1 MRRRDRLFPYH
12 LDPKGIGHLPFEEVK
27 QFLRGA
33 DEMIMSGGRTLLTKV
48 LRGSRGKDVLEHQ
61 LDKCPVYGYYR
72 DVPADVVLAKINS
85 IILDRYLE
93 IEYESRL
100 PVLVFTDRGWE
111 IEKESRAVELLQQF
125 DKLLE
130 TTQPPYDMSFLK
142 DRNRGMIFLLL
153 DKVENTGL
161 PKYIP
166 LLEAWAQI
174 DYRKV
179 QQRIWQV
186 IRTLTPKSD
195 PTSRYLISISDQR
208 SLLMRDTVFR
218 MIGAN

>member
-12 LDPKGIGHLPFEEVK
+12 LDPKGIEYLPFEEVK
-27 QFLRGA
+27 AILRGA
-33 DEMIMSGGRTLLTKV
+33 DEMILSGGRTLLTKV
-48 LRGSRGKDVLEHQ
+48 LRGSRGKDVLEYQ
-61 LDKCPVYGYYR
+61 LDKCPVYGHYR
-72 DVPADVVLAKINS
+72 GVPEEEVLAKIDRV
-85 IILDRYLE
+85 ILDRYLR
-93 IEYESRL
+93 IEYEHRL
-100 PVLVFTDRGWE
+100 PVLVYTDAGWE
-111 IEKESRAVELLQQF
+111 IEKETRAVEFLQQF
-125 DKLLE
+125 DQLLE
-130 TTQPPYDMSFLK
+130 TTRSPYDMSFLK

-186 IRTLTPKSD
+186 IQTLTPKSD
-195 PTSRYLISISDQR
+195 PQPPGL
-208 SLLMRDTVFR
+208 
-218 MIGAN
+218 

>member
-1 MRRRDRLFPYH
+1 MNDMRRRDRLFPYH

-27 QFLRGA
+27 AILRGA
-33 DEMIMSGGRTLLTKV
+33 DAMILSGGRTLLTKV

-72 DVPADVVLAKINS
+72 DVPADVVLAKIDRV
-85 IILDRYLE
+85 ILDRYLC

-100 PVLVFTDRGWE
+100 PVLVYTDAGWE
-111 IEKESRAVELLQQF
+111 IEKEARAVEFLQQF
-125 DKLLE
+125 DRLLE
-130 TTQPPYDMSFLK
+130 TTEPPYDMSFLK

-153 DKVENTGL
+153 DKVENTRS

-166 LLEAWAQI
+166 LLKAWAQI

-186 IRTLTPKSD
+186 INTLTPKPD
-195 PTSRYLISISDQR
+195 LQPPG
-208 SLLMRDTVFR
+208 F
-218 MIGAN
+218 

>member
-12 LDPKGIGHLPFEEVK
+12 LDPKGIGHLPLEEVK
-27 QFLRGA
+27 AILRGA
-33 DEMIMSGGRTLLTKV
+33 DAMILSGGRTLLTKV
-48 LRGSRGKDVLEHQ
+48 LRGSWGKDVLEYQ

-72 DVPADVVLAKINS
+72 GVPAEEVLAKIDRV
-85 IILDRYLE
+85 ILDRYLR
-93 IEYESRL
+93 IEYEHRL
-100 PVLVFTDRGWE
+100 PVLVYTDAGWE
-111 IEKESRAVELLQQF
+111 IEKETCAVEFLQQF
-125 DKLLE
+125 DQLLE

-186 IRTLTPKSD
+186 IHKLTPKSD
-195 PTSRYLISISDQR
+195 PQPPG
-208 SLLMRDTVFR
+208 F
-218 MIGAN
+218 

>member
-27 QFLRGA
+27 AILRGA

-48 LRGSRGKDVLEHQ
+48 LRGSRAKDVLEHQ
-61 LDKCPVYGYYR
+61 LDKCPVYGCYR
-72 DVPADVVLAKINS
+72 DVPEDVVLAKIDRV
-85 IILDRYLE
+85 ILDRYLR
-93 IEYESRL
+93 IEYEYRL
-100 PVLVFTDRGWE
+100 PVLVYTDAGWE
-111 IEKESRAVELLQQF
+111 IEKETRAVEFLQQF
-125 DKLLE
+125 DQLLE

-153 DKVENTGL
+153 DKVESTGS
-161 PKYIP
+161 PKYLP
-166 LLEAWAQI
+166 LLEAWVQI

-186 IRTLTPKSD
+186 IHKLTLKSD
-195 PTSRYLISISDQR
+195 PQPPG
-208 SLLMRDTVFR
+208 F
-218 MIGAN
+218 